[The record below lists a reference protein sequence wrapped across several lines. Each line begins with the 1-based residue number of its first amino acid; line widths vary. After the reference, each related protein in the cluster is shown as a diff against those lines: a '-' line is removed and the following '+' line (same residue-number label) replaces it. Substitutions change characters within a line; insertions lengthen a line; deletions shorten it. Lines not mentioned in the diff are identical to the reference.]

1 MPRTKQ
7 VAKKFKMEKFTSLDA
22 ETRYEELYSEK
33 QYLADLDFILTGESP
48 YPLPTE
54 CRDMMRALN

>member
-7 VAKKFKMEKFTSLDA
+7 LAKQFKMEKFASLDA

-33 QYLADLDFILTGESP
+33 QYLVDLNFILTGESP
-48 YPLPTE
+48 YPLSTE